1 MVVFSCK
8 TCDHSISQAFNG
20 AAARGEAHL
29 ARIPDPFEAPRAKT
43 IGSTTNIAIGEAHLA
58 LFVMWCPQRARSMF
72 RTVSEIRA
80 GNGRSFIAENASAPV
95 PEAFAR
101 SERRGEAVGGSR
113 KHFPIFWAIM
123 PTCSRSIG
131 RSAHL
136 VPPLNSRSA
145 VPPSPLP
152 SRVPLPLHHAP
163 PGRGVGSQPMPR
175 LQARNV
181 RASTSSSRSVRSSSC
196 CFLARC
202 CSARFASDGSA

>member
-80 GNGRSFIAENASAPV
+80 GNGRSFIAANTSASSN
-95 PEAFAR
+95 EGHAR
-101 SERRGEAVGGSR
+101 SERRREALVANAKDFSDFWGRPVDLLEGSIAEER
-113 KHFPIFWAIM
+113 SGTLFPHRPRRTKLLA
-123 PTCSRSIG
+123 G
-131 RSAHL
+131 AL
-136 VPPLNSRSA
+136 VS
-145 VPPSPLP
+145 
-152 SRVPLPLHHAP
+152 
-163 PGRGVGSQPMPR
+163 
-175 LQARNV
+175 
-181 RASTSSSRSVRSSSC
+181 
-196 CFLARC
+196 
-202 CSARFASDGSA
+202 